1 MLYCG
6 LVVAVFAGDWFARR
20 SGIDSARWV
29 AAFLLLTPVCLAGA
43 RALTVALNW
52 RHFRAHPS
60 EILRLERGGAAMY
73 GALFVMLPFTVPVTR
88 WLEIPFGAFWDIAV
102 VGMLAGMVPTRF
114 GCLFN
119 GCCAGRPVAA
129 WRGTRFPNQLVEAAV
144 GGVLLALLILFQKDL
159 PFPGAA
165 CLLGVSGYAA
175 ARFGLEWLREQRA
188 PSWGGLRPF
197 QWISLVLLV
206 PCAVG
211 LIIGWAATEHPA
223 TLLLAASSHPAAESP
238 VLLRIASAALL
249 VPVMMLFRF
258 LGCDLVLGLEPP
270 PGHPVRL
277 GAVVPDVG
285 GTGGF
290 TATMKIFAEPGMVE
304 ISGSPFDLTVFS
316 TLPGGRFA
324 FEVTAEIA
332 EGTYSATCT
341 VSRAGAPTRER
352 SCSGAVTGPGL
363 EVFFSARPTDPAT
376 FLDVIRCFEAP

>member
-1 MLYCG
+1 
-6 LVVAVFAGDWFARR
+6 
-20 SGIDSARWV
+20 
-29 AAFLLLTPVCLAGA
+29 
-43 RALTVALNW
+43 
-52 RHFRAHPS
+52 
-60 EILRLERGGAAMY
+60 MY

-88 WLEIPFGAFWDIAV
+88 WLEIPFGTFWDIAV
-102 VGMLAGMVPTRF
+102 VAMLAAMVPTRF

-129 WRGTRFPNQLVEAAV
+129 WGGTRFPNQLVEAAL
-144 GGVLLALLILFQKDL
+144 GGVLLTLLILFENDL

-165 CLLGVSGYAA
+165 GLLGVSGYAA
-175 ARFGLEWLREQRA
+175 ARFGLEWLREERA
-188 PSWGGLRPF
+188 PRWGGLRAL

-206 PCAVG
+206 PCAAG
-211 LIIGWAATEHPA
+211 LIIGWATTNQAA
-223 TLLLAASSHPAAESP
+223 DLLLAVSEAPATGSS
-238 VLLRIASAALL
+238 LLLPMASAALL

-258 LGCDLVLGLEPP
+258 LGCDLVFPLQDPP
-270 PGHPVRL
+270 PFHPVRL

-285 GTGGF
+285 GTGAF
-290 TATMKIFAEPGMVE
+290 TATMRLFAEPGMVE

-316 TLPGGRFA
+316 PLPDGRLA

-363 EVFFSARPTDPAT
+363 EVFFSAQPTDPAT
-376 FLDVIRCFEAP
+376 FLDVIRCFDAP